1 MEDKTFRFK
10 FIVLTIIVLVIGI
23 IAAQPL
29 YEDKKPVVAMSRE
42 NYEIQTRTIDSLQ
55 NVIGNLQS
63 DIKILEDGFDT
74 KEHRYEDILLDYEI
88 GLSYLKDYHP
98 TAYKDFHRIV
108 GMRERYS
115 HELERENIKLLKLEK
130 WN

>member
-1 MEDKTFRFK
+1 MEDKMFRFK

-29 YEDKKPVVAMSRE
+29 YEDKKPIVAMSRE
-42 NYEIQTRTIDSLQ
+42 NYEIQTHTIDSLQ

-63 DIKILEDGFDT
+63 EIHILEDGFDT
-74 KEHRYEDILLDYEI
+74 KEHRYEDVLFEYEL

-108 GMRERYS
+108 GFKERYS
-115 HELERENIKLLKLEK
+115 FELERENNKRLKLEK
-130 WN
+130 WD

>member
-1 MEDKTFRFK
+1 MEDKMFRFK

-63 DIKILEDGFDT
+63 DIKILEDGFDSR
-74 KEHRYEDILLDYEI
+74 EHRYEDILLDYEI

-98 TAYKDFHRIV
+98 KAYKDFHRII

-130 WN
+130 WD

>member
-42 NYEIQTRTIDSLQ
+42 NYEMQTRTIDSLQ
-55 NVIGNLQS
+55 DVVSNLQS
-63 DIKILEDGFDT
+63 EIHMLEDGFDT
-74 KEHRYEDILLDYEI
+74 KEHRYEDIIGEYEF
-88 GLSYLKDYHP
+88 GVSYLKNYHP
-98 TAYKDFHRIV
+98 KAYKDFHRIV
-108 GMRERYS
+108 GFKERYS
-115 HELERENIKLLKLEK
+115 FELERENTKRLKLEK
-130 WN
+130 WD

>member
-1 MEDKTFRFK
+1 MEDKMFRFK
-10 FIVLTIIVLVIGI
+10 FIVLTVMVLVIGI

-29 YEDKKPVVAMSRE
+29 YEDKKPIVAMSRE

-63 DIKILEDGFDT
+63 DIKILEEGFDSR
-74 KEHRYEDILLDYEI
+74 EHRYEDVTSDYEM
-88 GLSYLKDYHP
+88 GLSYLKYYHP
-98 TAYKDFHRIV
+98 QAYKDFHRIV

-115 HELERENIKLLKLEK
+115 YELEKENIKQLGINE
-130 WN
+130 

>member
-1 MEDKTFRFK
+1 MEDKMFRFK

-63 DIKILEDGFDT
+63 DIKMLEDGFDSR
-74 KEHRYEDILLDYEI
+74 EHRYEDILLDYEI

-98 TAYKDFHRIV
+98 IAYKDFHRII

-130 WN
+130 WD

>member
-1 MEDKTFRFK
+1 MFRFK

-29 YEDKKPVVAMSRE
+29 YEDKKPIVAMSRE

-63 DIKILEDGFDT
+63 DIKMLEDGFDSR
-74 KEHRYEDILLDYEI
+74 EHRYEDILLDYEI

-98 TAYKDFHRIV
+98 IAYKDFHRII

-130 WN
+130 WD

>member
-1 MEDKTFRFK
+1 MDDKMFRFK

-23 IAAQPL
+23 ITAQPL
-29 YEDKKPVVAMSRE
+29 YKDKKPVVAMSRE

-63 DIKILEDGFDT
+63 DIKILEDGFDSR
-74 KEHRYEDILLDYEI
+74 EHRYEDILLDYEI

-98 TAYKDFHRIV
+98 KAYKDFHRII

-130 WN
+130 WD

>member
-1 MEDKTFRFK
+1 MEDTHK
-10 FIVLTIIVLVIGI
+10 FGDNMKALLAFILGAILFQFIFWTLI
-23 IAAQPL
+23 
-29 YEDKKPVVAMSRE
+29 KPTDTPSELITTECKA
-42 NYEIQTRTIDSLQ
+42 DSLQ

-63 DIKILEDGFDT
+63 DIKMLEDGFDSR
-74 KEHRYEDILLDYEI
+74 EHRYEDVLFEYEL

-115 HELERENIKLLKLEK
+115 HELERENIKNLKL
-130 WN
+130 

>member
-1 MEDKTFRFK
+1 MEDKMFRFK

-29 YEDKKPVVAMSRE
+29 YEDKKPIVAMSRE

-63 DIKILEDGFDT
+63 EIHILEDGFDS
-74 KEHRYEDILLDYEI
+74 KEHRYEDVIGEYEI
-88 GLSYLKDYHP
+88 GISYLKDYH
-98 TAYKDFHRIV
+98 TNAYKDFHRII
-108 GMRERYS
+108 GMKERYS
-115 HELERENIKLLKLEK
+115 AELDRDNNKRLKLEK
-130 WN
+130 WD

>member
-55 NVIGNLQS
+55 NVVGSLQS
-63 DIKILEDGFDT
+63 EIHMLEDGFDT
-74 KEHRYEDILLDYEI
+74 KEHRYEDVIGEYEL
-88 GLSYLKDYHP
+88 GLSYLEYYHP
-98 TAYKDFHRIV
+98 KAYRDFHRVI

-115 HELERENIKLLKLEK
+115 FELERENIKRLKFEK
-130 WN
+130 WD

>member
-1 MEDKTFRFK
+1 
-10 FIVLTIIVLVIGI
+10 
-23 IAAQPL
+23 
-29 YEDKKPVVAMSRE
+29 MSRE

-63 DIKILEDGFDT
+63 DIKMLEDGFDT

-98 TAYKDFHRIV
+98 IAYKDFHRII

-130 WN
+130 WD

>member
-42 NYEIQTRTIDSLQ
+42 NYEIQTHTIDSLQ

-63 DIKILEDGFDT
+63 DIKILEDGFDSR
-74 KEHRYEDILLDYEI
+74 EHRYEDILLDYEI

-98 TAYKDFHRIV
+98 KAYKDFHRII

-130 WN
+130 WD

>member
-29 YEDKKPVVAMSRE
+29 YEDKKPIVAMSRE

-74 KEHRYEDILLDYEI
+74 KEHRYEDVIDEYEL

-98 TAYKDFHRIV
+98 KAYKDFHRMV
-108 GMRERYS
+108 GFKERYS
-115 HELERENIKLLKLEK
+115 FELERENTKRLNSTK
-130 WN
+130 WD

>member
-1 MEDKTFRFK
+1 MFRFK

-63 DIKILEDGFDT
+63 DIKMLEDGFDT

-98 TAYKDFHRIV
+98 IAYKDFHRII

-130 WN
+130 WD

>member
-29 YEDKKPVVAMSRE
+29 YEDKKPIAAMSRE

-74 KEHRYEDILLDYEI
+74 KEHRYEDVIDEYEL

-98 TAYKDFHRIV
+98 KAYKDFHRMV
-108 GMRERYS
+108 GFKERYS
-115 HELERENIKLLKLEK
+115 FELERENTKRLNLTK
-130 WN
+130 WD

>member
-1 MEDKTFRFK
+1 MNDKTFRFK

-63 DIKILEDGFDT
+63 DIKILEDGFDSR
-74 KEHRYEDILLDYEI
+74 EHRYEDILLDYEI

-98 TAYKDFHRIV
+98 KAYKDFHRII

-130 WN
+130 WD